1 MSRPL
6 RKTTSSEATPQLDDD
21 QADMSAAADETP
33 SPTPKQDP
41 EPMTHNVHLT
51 LQGKGGVGKSKV
63 SWWLA
68 QYLSRN
74 GKPPAMIDTD
84 PVNSTFSGYA
94 ALDVQ
99 RLELM
104 ADDNNIDTRR
114 FDTLMEQLLTADTD
128 FVIDNGAATF
138 VPLTSYLIEN
148 DAISMIGNAGR
159 QVVVHIVIA
168 GSSMLLDTLAGLKSL
183 AEQLPDEAKIVV
195 WLNEFQGPIQHDG
208 KDFENMQ
215 VYDRFKDRISG
226 IVRLT
231 KQSEQTFG
239 KDISDVLEQKLTIDE
254 ALASEKFTIMS
265 KQRLSMVRRAVFEQL
280 DVALP

>member
-1 MSRPL
+1 MSRVL
-6 RKTTSSEATPQLDDD
+6 RKTTSSEAPSPD
-21 QADMSAAADETP
+21 QVDAPVAADDTATITP
-33 SPTPKQDP
+33 NEDP
-41 EPMTHNVHLT
+41 NPMTHNVHLT

-68 QYLSRN
+68 QYLSRD
-74 GKPPAMIDTD
+74 GRTPPAMIDTD

-94 ALDVQ
+94 GLGAQ
-99 RLELM
+99 RLELL

-114 FDTLMEQLLTADTD
+114 FDTLMEQLLTANSD

-159 QVVVHIVIA
+159 QVVVHVVIA
-168 GSSMLLDTLAGLKSL
+168 GSSMLLDTLAGFKSL
-183 AEQLPDEAKIVV
+183 AEQLPDDAKIIV

-215 VYDRFKDRISG
+215 VYERFKDRISG

-254 ALASEKFTIMS
+254 ALASDRFTIMS